1 MFGYGQNHVRRR
13 DVLVHSAGDF
23 VANHLRQDHGD
34 WLPKH
39 DSLSLNPAHAP
50 PKNPQ
55 TIDHCGMR
63 IRPNHRVW
71 GDQVW
76 SHTQKS
82 NEKSKWQKRMNKN
95 ENEVGNDG
103 ATQWLLID
111 FHLMPTQF
119 WS

>member
-1 MFGYGQNHVRRR
+1 MNLGWSIMEKNGFKFHQILSAPAQVFGYSQNHVRRS
-13 DVLVHSAGDF
+13 DVLVHGAGDF

-39 DSLSLNPAHAP
+39 DSLSLDPAYAP

-55 TIDHCGMR
+55 AVDHCGMR

-76 SHTQKS
+76 SHTQK
-82 NEKSKWQKRMNKN
+82 
-95 ENEVGNDG
+95 
-103 ATQWLLID
+103 
-111 FHLMPTQF
+111 
-119 WS
+119 